1 MHLPPHPDPD
11 GTISHSTRPA
21 SGQVAGY
28 PQPTPQ
34 TVEGAN
40 VGLRPR
46 EPINGV
52 LLLNKPVGISSNAA
66 LQKAK
71 WLLNAK
77 KAGHTGTLDPFADG
91 LLPLCFGEATKFS
104 AYLLDA
110 DKTYRAVMQL
120 GVVTTTGDPEGEVM
134 ATRSVAVSRGKFD
147 AVLPRFSGEIEQIP
161 PMHSALKH
169 QGRPL
174 YEYARA
180 GIEIDRPP
188 RRVTIHRLEMLEWSP
203 PRVVIEVQCSAGT
216 YIRTLAQDIGAAL
229 GCGAHLT
236 ALTRLASGGF
246 SLADACTPSELDALP
261 PMERPA
267 RLLPVDSLVAHL
279 PAVSLDQDGITALC
293 QGRHPELRG
302 APAGLL
308 RVYDM
313 SRRFV
318 GLARSDT
325 CHLVPQRLVATNVAA
340 PTA

>member
-1 MHLPPHPDPD
+1 VNQEQQPVRSPDT
-11 GTISHSTRPA
+11 GTVKTDTKQIRVPVH
-21 SGQVAGY
+21 
-28 PQPTPQ
+28 
-34 TVEGAN
+34 
-40 VGLRPR
+40 
-46 EPINGV
+46 GV

-71 WLLNAK
+71 WLLNAR

-134 ATRSVAVSRGKFD
+134 ATRPVAITRSEFD
-147 AVLPRFSGEIEQIP
+147 AVLPRFRGEIEQVP

-188 RRVTIHRLEMLEWSP
+188 RRVTIHRLEVLEWSP

-236 ALTRLASGGF
+236 ALTRLTSGGF
-246 SLADACTPSELDALP
+246 NLADACTLSELETLP
-261 PMERPA
+261 PTERPA

-279 PAVSLDQDGITALC
+279 PAVSLDDAGAAALC
-293 QGRHPELRG
+293 QGRHPELQG
-302 APAGLL
+302 APAGLV

-313 SRRFV
+313 TTRFV
-318 GLARSDT
+318 GLAQSDT
-325 CHLVPQRLVATNVAA
+325 CRLVPKRLVATNVSTPA
-340 PTA
+340 P